1 MASDPKKRILETYQQ
16 TADKYD
22 TGVSERLGEARFGIE
37 SLTRLMLRD
46 MTFSET
52 PRILDLACG
61 TGLSTFPLIDWIG
74 KGDFHGVDLS
84 PEMIKK
90 AGENAKQ
97 LGYQIDLQVGDAEN
111 LPYPD
116 DYFDAI
122 TSVMSFQ
129 MFTDKLRVVKEMY
142 RVLRPGGM
150 VGLLYCAGDHL
161 RELISLC
168 KAYGESKPDLDNF
181 NKAVNDVNWM
191 HIGLEKTQRLFWEAG
206 LRRPLI
212 YGYHRIMH
220 VKPRFFWET
229 NPYPDLWRTHIP
241 IRLREK
247 VESEIIELMTEGT
260 EDRGFKL
267 TWYTIQAYGMKHPR
281 K

>member
-1 MASDPKKRILETYQQ
+1 MSSDPKKRILETYQQ

-22 TGVSERLGEARFGIE
+22 KGLSERLGEARFGIE

-46 MTFSET
+46 MTFSEK
-52 PRILDLACG
+52 PRVLDLACG
-61 TGLSTFPLIDWIG
+61 TGISTFPLIDWIG
-74 KGDFHGVDLS
+74 KGDFYGVDFS

-111 LPYPD
+111 LPYPN

-122 TSVMSFQ
+122 ISVMSFQ
-129 MFTDKLRVVKEMY
+129 LFPDKLRAVKEMY
-142 RVLRPGGM
+142 RVLQPGGM
-150 VGLLYCAGDHL
+150 VGLLYGAGDHL
-161 RELISLC
+161 KELVSLC
-168 KAYGESKPDLDNF
+168 KAYAESNFDLDNF

-206 LRRPLI
+206 LRHPLI
-212 YGYHRIMH
+212 YGYHRVMH
-220 VKPRFFWET
+220 VRPRLFWET
-229 NPYPDLWRTHIP
+229 NPYPNLWRSKIP
-241 IRLREK
+241 ISLREK
-247 VESEIIELMTEGT
+247 IESEIIELMRKESG
-260 EDRGFKL
+260 DRGFKL

-281 K
+281 N